1 MSRRKYQGQG
11 QGIIQTLYIAP
22 DNIAWLR
29 ERRKSGDSMSGIVNR
44 ALLLIR
50 NLEAV
55 SYAADANIEEED
67 GDGTTRMS
75 TG

>member
-1 MSRRKYQGQG
+1 MKRKYHGEGQG
-11 QGIIQTLYIAP
+11 VIQTLYIST
-22 DNIAWLR
+22 DNMVWLR
-29 ERRKSGDSMSGIVNR
+29 ERRKSGDSMSGVVNR

-67 GDGTTRMS
+67 GNGSRMPA
-75 TG
+75 